1 MGFQTVLWHA
11 TTTIAA
17 ATTAIAMSEPV
28 EARNMPIMR
37 TRCWLYWL
45 DWLWLRLKLTRR
57 LARCSYAMWPRANQ
71 TVVRPRLLS
80 LLLRYLVARIMRQ
93 NWNENDKCATDTTSE
108 SSTHSLCLYRCLFLC
123 LCPCLSLHLSLQ
135 LRLQLHLILSLR
147 LGAVAQ
153 AFLTV
158 F

>member
-17 ATTAIAMSEPV
+17 ATATTAIATAMSEPV

-37 TRCWLYWL
+37 TRCWLY
-45 DWLWLRLKLTRR
+45 WLWLRLKLTRR

-135 LRLQLHLILSLR
+135 LRLQLHLIL
-147 LGAVAQ
+147 GAVAQ